1 MEKTEQTKAQTPR
14 PDPAKAAFRL
24 IVYFKDGNKRTFY
37 SYHTAWNAEEKKVLV
52 NDKIAINKLIRLLQ
66 FKFKNKFITGL
77 IYHNT
82 GKQIYKYCFDRMIQE
97 ATYNFQYINGEIRI
111 KL

>member
-1 MEKTEQTKAQTPR
+1 MEKTTKKIQTPR

-37 SYHTAWNAEEKKVLV
+37 SYHTAWNAEEKKIII
-52 NDKIAINKLIRLLQ
+52 NDKIALNKLIKLLQ
-66 FKFKNKFITGL
+66 FKFKEKYITGL
-77 IYHNT
+77 IYHT
-82 GKQIYKYCFDRMIQE
+82 SGKQVYKFCFDRMIQE
-97 ATYNFQYINGEIRI
+97 TQYIFQYINGEIKI